1 MRPRLA
7 RLAAGLVLAGAVLA
21 PVAVSSPASAAP
33 CAAVEGSISIVIDFN
48 DGPLSTLC
56 LPPGSADSGAS
67 FLVAR
72 AESLGKPAP
81 RFNSSGLLCA
91 IDNYPDQ
98 TSCGEQTGSQYAY
111 WSYWHGTASGGWVY
125 SEVGPASSPVVSG
138 QVEGWR
144 FQPNGAGNPSDPPPR
159 FSSDPAATCTGDSGS
174 TPTESTPPAS
184 EPSPTSPRPAATP
197 STAAPS
203 TTITEAAASS
213 ESTTTSS
220 SSTVPTAS
228 SSPRTT
234 AVAAGPVRVT
244 DRDDSGPSLGPLI
257 AGGLLVALGV
267 GGAVIGR
274 RRGARAGP

>member
-1 MRPRLA
+1 
-7 RLAAGLVLAGAVLA
+7 LAAGLVVAGAVLVPVVVA
-21 PVAVSSPASAAP
+21 PPASAAP
-33 CAAVEGSISIVIDFN
+33 CAVEGSIAIVIDFN

-56 LPPGSADSGAS
+56 LPPGSADNGAS

-72 AESLGKPAP
+72 AETLGKPAP
-81 RFNSSGLLCA
+81 RFNSAGLLCA
-91 IDNYPDQ
+91 IDDYPDQ
-98 TSCGEQTGSQYAY
+98 TSCGEQTEDQYAY

-125 SEVGPASSPVVSG
+125 SDVGPASSPVVSG

-144 FQPNGAGNPSDPPPR
+144 FQPNGGGNPSDPPPR

-184 EPSPTSPRPAATP
+184 EPSPTSPRAQSTP
-197 STAAPS
+197 PTAA
-203 TTITEAAASS
+203 
-213 ESTTTSS
+213 STTTTAGGAAAPESTMTS
-220 SSTVPTAS
+220 TSTSSTVASTAS

-244 DRDDSGPSLGPLI
+244 ERDDSGPSLGPLV